1 VIICGLPGVGKTT
14 LAKDLAP
21 LINAVVL
28 STDRI
33 RKELI
38 LKPIYKKKKKG

>member
-14 LAKDLAP
+14 VAKDLAA
-21 LINAVVL
+21 LINAIVL

-38 LKPIYKKKKKG
+38 LKPTYKKQEKN

>member
-1 VIICGLPGVGKTT
+1 MIICGLPGVGKTT
-14 LAKDLAP
+14 LAEDLAP

-38 LKPIYKKKKKG
+38 LKPTYKKQEKN